1 MKIREQFLV
10 GFLYAL
16 IFLSAWFLVEG
27 LFVAWAVE
35 GAPVWGA
42 IFNLGVGAPLGL
54 GGAIVAGIA
63 AASWGRWLGVP
74 DAIAYGA
81 RAARGWL
88 FEGSF
93 AVRARR
99 SAWLIGAPMLVGVWL
114 EIGRAHV

>member
-1 MKIREQFLV
+1 MKIRAQFLG

-35 GAPVWGA
+35 DAPVWGA

-54 GGAIVAGIA
+54 GGAGFAGVA
-63 AASWGRWLGVP
+63 AASWARWLDVP

-81 RAARGWL
+81 RATRARL

-99 SAWLIGAPMLVGVWL
+99 CAWVIGAPLL
-114 EIGRAHV
+114 I